1 MLDAAVLLEAG
12 WDDLVHE
19 VWTTIIPMD
28 EVVTEMFN
36 STFKFSMH

>member
-1 MLDAAVLLEAG
+1 VLDAAVLLEAG

-19 VWTTIIPMD
+19 VWTTIIPMY